1 MAAIA
6 GGSLVRSVYC
16 GEVCCVVSG
25 FCVKFFTYL
34 LVVIWSFSP
43 SAAKMYPVGQRE
55 YLAAIIFFYNILKY
69 FKIGFYVFLS
79 KNRISMLDEI

>member
-25 FCVKFFTYL
+25 FCVEFFTYL

-55 YLAAIIFFYNILKY
+55 YYNAFVFLYNISKY
-69 FKIGFYVFLS
+69 FKNSLFCIS
-79 KNRISMLDEI
+79 KQEQDFIV

>member
-6 GGSLVRSVYC
+6 GGSLVCSVYC

-25 FCVKFFTYL
+25 FCVEFFTYL
-34 LVVIWSFSP
+34 LVVIWSFLP

-55 YLAAIIFFYNILKY
+55 YFSAFILLYNISKY
-69 FKIGFYVFLS
+69 SKTVLSVFLS
-79 KNRISMLDEI
+79 KDRISLLG